1 MRRLALLGLL
11 VLVSGCSDSSF
22 TNFLGDTH
30 GLNDGPNA
38 PIGNSETIRRVRA
51 EPVNVAPL
59 APETGNVW
67 PGPPAPMP
75 TLADIEKNNAP
86 LPLPQVPG
94 EKQQPPA
101 RSAPYRVPGLP
112 TGPAPGPVPPPMS
125 SAPPPGSTVNTPRG
139 PSSVTGGTGQYQ
151 TLGSP
156 NGNGGV
162 LIPNG
167 NGTSTLIRPDGSVT
181 TVPTPK

>member
-11 VLVSGCSDSSF
+11 VLVSGCSDNSF
-22 TNFLGDTH
+22 TNFLGDTQ
-30 GLNDGPNA
+30 GFNTDPNA
-38 PIGNSETIRRVRA
+38 PIGNSETMRRVRA

-59 APETGNVW
+59 APEPGNVW
-67 PGPPAPMP
+67 PGPPAPVP
-75 TLADIEKNNAP
+75 TLADIEKSTSP

-94 EKQQPPA
+94 EQPQPPA
-101 RSAPYRVPGLP
+101 RTAPYRTPGLP
-112 TGPAPGPVPPPMS
+112 PGPAPGPVPPPMS
-125 SAPPPGSTVNTPRG
+125 SAPAPGTVVNTPKG
-139 PSSVTGGTGQYQ
+139 PSSVTGGTSQYQ

-156 NGNGGV
+156 NGNNGV